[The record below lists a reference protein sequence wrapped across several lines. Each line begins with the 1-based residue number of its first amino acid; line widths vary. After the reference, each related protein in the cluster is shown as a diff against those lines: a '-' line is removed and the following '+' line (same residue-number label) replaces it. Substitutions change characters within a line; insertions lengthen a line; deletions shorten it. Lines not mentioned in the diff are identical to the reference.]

1 MKHRHTK
8 VRAMSML
15 DMTILEHL
23 PDTIGHS
30 GAASGSKKPKNSCII
45 AVLAGLQKNLKITC

>member
-30 GAASGSKKPKNSCII
+30 GAVSGSKKPKNSCII
-45 AVLAGLQKNLKITC
+45 AVLACKKT